1 MQRGSAGVPYGHPA
15 QLLDAATY
23 EKQAWDDIS
32 SATIKNAFNK
42 AEIMEIDSPISNEP
56 DMLCKDVLSCFA
68 LLNITMDRAELQ
80 VYEHVDDESNEY
92 NTQVIMEEVE
102 EVLHNIQIDDDD
114 YDMSEDAHAAIIQ
127 PYPKQP
133 GFVGVDQLINQPVDM
148 NGQLL
153 CRDTQ
158 VLAGSEYEALR
169 SSFEVLKKLHQVVL
183 SVKHKR
189 LKNMQQMPLHDFE

>member
-1 MQRGSAGVPYGHPA
+1 
-15 QLLDAATY
+15 
-23 EKQAWDDIS
+23 
-32 SATIKNAFNK
+32 
-42 AEIMEIDSPISNEP
+42 
-56 DMLCKDVLSCFA
+56 
-68 LLNITMDRAELQ
+68 
-80 VYEHVDDESNEY
+80 
-92 NTQVIMEEVE
+92 MEEVE

-114 YDMSEDAHAAIIQ
+114 YDMSEDAHAAIDQ

-183 SVKHKR
+183 SVKHKQ